1 MASRGSSSSTDR
13 RSFVSFDAGGAGQ
26 GQTGCFLASSHGHI
40 GGDSA
45 WLLPA
50 VVKLEESDEEGTRG
64 RSQQLAVRDNG
75 TPTSSA
81 GTYEDGTQ
89 MLDDVRSV
97 ESFGASAGSSEP
109 VGQRW
114 ATDDLLEAMNT
125 ALSEGSSVQ
134 YLDFLLRAV
143 ESHARALR
151 FACEAARREL
161 RRREAAR
168 QSRSTK
174 VKREKEERE
183 ASRSRSSQHK
193 APSSQSGRSPVRERE
208 NDDTAFRQIQGCLT
222 QLRTWERRASA
233 AVRQTMHPL

>member
-1 MASRGSSSSTDR
+1 MVEDETGVSWLAAIII
-13 RSFVSFDAGGAGQ
+13 SFN
-26 GQTGCFLASSHGHI
+26 LL
-40 GGDSA
+40 A

-50 VVKLEESDEEGTRG
+50 VVKLEESDEEDTRG
-64 RSQQLAVRDNG
+64 RSQQLAERGNR

-81 GTYEDGTQ
+81 GTFEDGGQ

-109 VGQRW
+109 AGRRW
-114 ATDDLLEAMNT
+114 ASDDLLEAMNV

-168 QSRSTK
+168 ESRSTK

-183 ASRSRSSQHK
+183 ASRSRGSQHR
-193 APSSQSGRSPVRERE
+193 ASSNYSDRPSVREKE
-208 NDDTAFRQIQGCLT
+208 GDDSAFRQLQGCLS

-233 AVRQTMHPL
+233 AVRQTMLPL